1 MTDELV
7 VQVTQGQLLGI
18 KEGQTQAFYDIP
30 YGQFAE
36 RFKYAAAPS
45 PWVGTRLATK
55 PGPIFNQDINR
66 LAPVMGSKKE
76 EKNSPKMLFD

>member
-7 VQVTQGQLLGI
+7 VQVAQGQLLGV

-45 PWVGTRLATK
+45 SWSGTRLATK

-66 LAPVMGSKKE
+66 LAPVMGSKQE
-76 EKNSPKMLFD
+76 EKTSPKMLSD